1 MTTGALIFA
10 QNNGLVD
17 YVKLAVFAARRIKKY
32 LNIPVTLAT
41 DSPGWLDSAY
51 PDHCFDQ
58 VIEIAAKSGSRKTFH
73 DGTLSSKIFEW
84 KNTSRSQ
91 IYDLTPYDRT
101 LVIDSDYIINSSV
114 LAPALERDADLQI
127 YKKSFD
133 LSDWRPS
140 SEFQRVNEQSIPFY
154 WATTFIFNKNI
165 ITEFFFN
172 LVSFIQSNWIYFRTL
187 YNIESSAFR
196 NDYAFSIAIHL
207 MNNKA
212 DGTFALELPGTM
224 AYAIDKDILLKIEDN
239 KLQFLIEKKDHL
251 GEYTAAKTEG
261 IDVHVMNKISLS
273 RCIDEVSNVN

>member
-17 YVKLAVFAARRIKKY
+17 YVKLAVFAASRIKKY

-51 PDHCFDQ
+51 PNHCFDQ
-58 VIEIAAKSGSRKTFH
+58 VIEISAKSGGRKTFH

-101 LVIDSDYIINSSV
+101 LVIESDYIINSSV
-114 LAPALERDADLQI
+114 LAPALERNIDLQI

-133 LSDWRPS
+133 LADWRPN

-154 WATTFIFNKNI
+154 WATTFIFNKNQ
-165 ITEFFFN
+165 ITEEFFN

-212 DGTFALELPGTM
+212 DGNFAMELPGTM
-224 AYAIDKDILLKIEDN
+224 TYAIDKDILLKIEDN
-239 KLQFLIEKKDHL
+239 KLQFLVEKKDYL

-261 IDVHVMNKISLS
+261 LDVHVMNKISLS
-273 RCIDEVSNVN
+273 RCIDEVLNVK

>member
-17 YVKLAVFAARRIKKY
+17 YVKLAVFAASRIKKY

-41 DSPGWLDSAY
+41 DSPGWLESAY
-51 PDHCFDQ
+51 PNHCFDSI
-58 VIEIAAKSGSRKTFH
+58 IEISAKSRNRKTFH
-73 DGTLSSKIFEW
+73 DGTLSGKIVEW
-84 KNTSRSQ
+84 KNTARSQ

-114 LAPALERDADLQI
+114 LAPALDRAVDLQI

-133 LSDWRPS
+133 LSDWRPA
-140 SEFQRVNEQSIPFY
+140 SEFHRVNEQSIPFY
-154 WATTFIFNKNI
+154 WATTFIFNKNA
-165 ITEFFFN
+165 ITAEFFN
-172 LVSFIQSNWIYFRTL
+172 LISFIQSNWIYFRTL

-207 MNNKA
+207 MNNKT
-212 DGTFALELPGTM
+212 DGDFAVELPGTM
-224 AYAIDKDILLKIEDN
+224 SYAIDKDILLKIEDN
-239 KLQFLIEKKDHL
+239 KLQFLIEKKDYL

-261 IDVHVMNKISLS
+261 LDVHVMNKISLS
-273 RCIDEVSNVN
+273 RCIDEVPNGK

>member
-17 YVKLAVFAARRIKKY
+17 YVKLAVFAASQIKKY

-41 DSPGWLDSAY
+41 DSPGWLNSAY
-51 PDHCFDQ
+51 PNHCFDT
-58 VIEIAAKSGSRKTFH
+58 VIEISAKSGGRKTFH

-127 YKKSFD
+127 YKNSFD
-133 LSDWRPS
+133 LADWRPN

-154 WATTFIFNKNI
+154 WATTFIFNKNQ
-165 ITEFFFN
+165 ITEEFFN

-196 NDYAFSIAIHL
+196 NDYAFSIAIHS
-207 MNNKA
+207 MNDKTA
-212 DGTFALELPGTM
+212 GDFALELPGIMT
-224 AYAIDKDILLKIEDN
+224 YAIDKDILLKIEGN
-239 KLQFLIEKKDHL
+239 KLQFLVEKKDYL

-261 IDVHVMNKISLS
+261 LDVHVMNKISLS
-273 RCIDEVSNVN
+273 RCIDEVSYVK

>member
-17 YVKLAVFAARRIKKY
+17 YVKLAVFAASRIKKY

-51 PDHCFDQ
+51 PNHCFDQ
-58 VIEIAAKSGSRKTFH
+58 VIEISAKSGGRKTFH

-114 LAPALERDADLQI
+114 LAPALERNIDLQI

-133 LSDWRPS
+133 LADWRPN

-154 WATTFIFNKNI
+154 WATTFIFNKNQ
-165 ITEFFFN
+165 ITEEFFN

-212 DGTFALELPGTM
+212 DGNFAMELPGTM
-224 AYAIDKDILLKIEDN
+224 TYAIDKDILLKIEDN
-239 KLQFLIEKKDHL
+239 KLQFLVEKKDYL

-261 IDVHVMNKISLS
+261 LDVHVMNKISLS
-273 RCIDEVSNVN
+273 RCIDEVLNVK